1 MVVDGTLSTQIIL
14 AVLAVFSLLSWA
26 LIVWKFLQ
34 FRRLWTQAGR
44 FLDRIESAERLEEAY
59 RSVLSLP
66 ESPFTRVFRR
76 GVNFFSEL
84 RPGALREGVQAAGLS
99 PAQLEVL
106 RLVLEKEEGEE
117 RDELSHGLHWLAII
131 ATVSPLLGLLGTVL
145 GVMNSFIGVAQAGS
159 ANISAVAP
167 GVAEAL
173 ITTVAGLVVAIPAA
187 MAYNYFASPAA
198 ALHERAGGLLQRVH
212 RHAGARGA
220 GLMPRRRTDGR
231 STASAPTSTS
241 PRWWTSPSPCW

>member
-1 MVVDGTLSTQIIL
+1 MIVHGTISTQLILII
-14 AVLAVFSLLSWA
+14 LAVFSLGSWG
-26 LIVWKFLQ
+26 LIRWKWLL
-34 FRRLWTQAGR
+34 FRKLWKQAAK
-44 FLDRIESAERLEEAY
+44 FMERIEIAERLEEAY
-59 RSVLSLP
+59 RNVLSLP

-84 RPGALREGVQAAGLS
+84 RPGGLKEGVATTGLS
-99 PAQLEVL
+99 SAQLEVL

-117 RDELSHGLHWLAII
+117 RDEIGHGLNWLAII

-145 GVMNSFIGVAQAGS
+145 GVMNSFIGVAETGS

-187 MAYNYFASPAA
+187 MAYNYFAS
-198 ALHERAGGLLQRVH
+198 RLQLIMSELE
-212 RHAGARGA
+212 GFSSEFIGTLAREGKV
-220 GLMPRRRTDGR
+220 
-231 STASAPTSTS
+231 
-241 PRWWTSPSPCW
+241 